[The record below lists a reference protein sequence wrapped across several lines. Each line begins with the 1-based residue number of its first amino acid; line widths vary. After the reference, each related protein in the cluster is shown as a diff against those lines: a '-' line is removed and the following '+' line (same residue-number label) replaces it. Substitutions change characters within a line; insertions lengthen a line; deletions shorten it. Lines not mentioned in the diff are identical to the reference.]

1 MPKKVLVID
10 DDADITK
17 ALTVRLGA
25 AGYELV
31 LAPDGITGLETAR
44 VEKPDVILLDIR
56 MPGIDGFEVNRR
68 LKTIP
73 ELAEVPVVFLSAHAQ
88 RAVRQEAWAAGGEC
102 FLPKPYDAGQLMAV
116 IEAVTGRTESRS
128 T

>member
-10 DDADITK
+10 DNVDITR
-17 ALTVRLGA
+17 ALTVRLRA
-25 AGYELV
+25 AGYELI
-31 LAPDGITGLETAR
+31 LAPDGATGLETAR

-73 ELAEVPVVFLSAHAQ
+73 ELAEVPVIFLSAHAQ
-88 RAVRQEAWAAGGEC
+88 AAVRQEAWAAGGSC

-116 IEAVTGRTESRS
+116 IEAVSETTQSRS

>member
-10 DDADITK
+10 DNVDITR
-17 ALTVRLGA
+17 ALTVRLRA
-25 AGYELV
+25 AGYELI
-31 LAPDGITGLETAR
+31 LAPDGATGLETAR

-73 ELAEVPVVFLSAHAQ
+73 ELAEVPVIFLSAHAQ
-88 RAVRQEAWAAGGEC
+88 GAVRQEAWAAGGSC

-116 IEAVTGRTESRS
+116 IEAVSETTQSRS